1 LSHDSDLTQKPIPTL
16 IRAIAVPASIGFF
29 FNTMYNVVD
38 TYYGGQLSTD
48 ALAALSLSFPVFFM
62 IIALGSGIATGT
74 TALISN
80 AIGEGDRKKAS
91 EYIGQAISFTM
102 LLGIAMTGVGL
113 RISPFLF
120 KILGAGDQYLALG
133 LSYMNVILLG
143 AVFFLLIYTFNA
155 ILTAQGDTRTFRN
168 YLIGGFFLNII
179 LDPWFMY
186 GGFGIPEMGLP
197 GVAWAT
203 VLIQFL
209 GALYVGFRAAVSDIF
224 CSDCLKEL
232 VPRKAAYIELAAQ
245 GIPASLNMMTVA
257 IGVFVITY
265 FISVFGKEGVAAYGI
280 ATRIE
285 QIALLPSFG
294 LNIAALTIV
303 GQNNGAKKLDRV
315 RETVNK
321 SILYGIS
328 IMSIGTVGVFCFAK
342 PLMGVFTT
350 DPIVMEIGATYLRIA
365 AFIFQAYIIL
375 YVTVSSLQGIKK
387 PLYAIWIGL
396 YRQIA
401 APMLIFFVLVH
412 LLDFG
417 IVSVFWGIF
426 GITWSAALFTLWYA
440 NRTIGNIRS

>member
-1 LSHDSDLTQKPIPTL
+1 MSHDTDLTRKPIPSL

-80 AIGEGDRKKAS
+80 SIGEGDREKAS

-102 LLGIAMTGVGL
+102 LIGIVMTVVGL
-113 RISPFLF
+113 LISPGLF
-120 KILGAGDQYLALG
+120 KILGARDQYLDLG

-143 AVFFLLIYTFNA
+143 TVFFLLIYTFNA
-155 ILTAQGDTRTFRN
+155 ILNAQGDARTFRN

-209 GALYVGFRAAVSDIF
+209 GTLYVGFRAAVSEIF
-224 CSDCLKEL
+224 CTDCLKKL
-232 VPRKAAYIELAAQ
+232 IPRKAAYIELAGQ
-245 GIPASLNMMTVA
+245 GIPASLNMMTIAVG
-257 IGVFVITY
+257 IFVITY
-265 FISVFGKEGVAAYGI
+265 FISVFGKESVAAYGI

-294 LNIAALTIV
+294 LTTAALSIV
-303 GQNNGAKKLDRV
+303 GQNNGARKFDRV
-315 RETVNK
+315 RETINK

-328 IMSIGTVGVFCFAK
+328 IMTIGTVGVFCFAT
-342 PLMGVFTT
+342 PLMGFFTT
-350 DPIVMEIGATYLRIA
+350 DPIVMSIGATYLRIA

-375 YVTVSSLQGIKK
+375 YVSVSCLQGMKK
-387 PLYAIWIGL
+387 PLYAIWIGF

-401 APMLIFFVLVH
+401 APVMIFFGLVH
-412 LLDFG
+412 LLGFG

-440 NRTIGNIRS
+440 KRTIDNISA

>member
-1 LSHDSDLTQKPIPTL
+1 MSQDSDLTQKPIPSL

-80 AIGEGDRKKAS
+80 AIGEGDREKAF
-91 EYIGQAISFTM
+91 EYIGQAISFTI
-102 LLGIAMTGVGL
+102 LFGIAMTVVGL
-113 RISPFLF
+113 LISPGLF
-120 KILGAGDQYLALG
+120 KILGARDQYLDLG

-143 AVFFLLIYTFNA
+143 TVFFLLIYTFNA
-155 ILTAQGDTRTFRN
+155 ILNAQGDARTFRN

-209 GALYVGFRAAVSDIF
+209 GTLYMGFRAAVSELF
-224 CSDCLKEL
+224 CTDCLKKL

-245 GIPASLNMMTVA
+245 GIPASLNMMTIAV
-257 IGVFVITY
+257 GVFVITY
-265 FISVFGKEGVAAYGI
+265 FISVFGKESVAAYGI

-294 LNIAALTIV
+294 LTTAALTIV
-303 GQNNGAKKLDRV
+303 GQNNGAKKFDRV

-328 IMSIGTVGVFCFAK
+328 IMTIGTVGVFCFAK
-342 PLMGVFTT
+342 PLMGLFTT
-350 DPIVMEIGATYLRIA
+350 DPVVISIGATYLGIA

-375 YVTVSSLQGIKK
+375 YVSVSCLQGMKK
-387 PLYAIWIGL
+387 PLYAIWVGL

-401 APMLIFFVLVH
+401 APLLIFFGLVH
-412 LLDFG
+412 LLGLG

-426 GITWSAALFTLWYA
+426 GITWSAALFTLWYSR
-440 NRTIGNIRS
+440 RTIDNIRA

>member
-1 LSHDSDLTQKPIPTL
+1 LRQDSDLTQKPVPTL
-16 IRAIAVPASIGFF
+16 IRKIAVPASIGFF

-80 AIGEGDRKKAS
+80 AIGEGDREKAA
-91 EYIGQAISFTM
+91 EYIGQAISFTVLIGIVM
-102 LLGIAMTGVGL
+102 TIIGLL
-113 RISPFLF
+113 ISPFLF
-120 KILGAGDQYLALG
+120 RILGAGGQYLYLG

-143 AVFFLLIYTFNA
+143 TVFFLLIYTFNA
-155 ILTAQGDTRTFRN
+155 ILNAQGDARTFRN
-168 YLIGGFFLNII
+168 YLIVGFFLNII

-186 GGFGIPEMGLP
+186 GGFGVPKMGLP

-209 GALYVGFRAAVSDIF
+209 GSLYMGFRASVSDIF
-224 CSDCLKEL
+224 CADCMKKL
-232 VPRKAAYIELAAQ
+232 VPRKTAYIDLAGQ
-245 GIPASLNMMTVA
+245 GVPASLNMMTVA
-257 IGVFVITY
+257 VGVFVITY
-265 FISVFGKEGVAAYGI
+265 FISIFGKEGVAAYGI

-303 GQNNGAKKLDRV
+303 GQNNGAKKFDRV
-315 RETVNK
+315 SETVNTC
-321 SILYGIS
+321 ILSGIA
-328 IMSIGTVGVFCFAK
+328 IMTIGTVCVFSFAN
-342 PLMGVFTT
+342 PLMDVFTT
-350 DPIVMEIGATYLRIA
+350 DPIVASIGATYLKIA

-375 YVTVSSLQGIKK
+375 YISVSCLQGMKK

-401 APMLIFFVLVH
+401 APLLIFFGFVH
-412 LLDFG
+412 LLGFG

-426 GITWSAALFTLWYA
+426 AITWSAAFFTLWYSR
-440 NRTIGNIRS
+440 RTIKNIRA

>member
-1 LSHDSDLTQKPIPTL
+1 LSHESDLTQRPIPEL
-16 IRAIAVPASIGFF
+16 IRSIALPASIGFF

-74 TALISN
+74 TALLSN
-80 AIGEGDRKKAS
+80 AIGGGNREKAV
-91 EYIGQAISFTM
+91 EYIGQAISFSI
-102 LLGIAMTGVGL
+102 LFGIAMTVVGL
-113 RISPFLF
+113 MASPALF
-120 KILGAGDQYLALG
+120 RILGARDNYLDLC

-143 AVFFLLIYTFNA
+143 TVFFLLIYTFNA
-155 ILTAQGDTRTFRN
+155 ILNAQGDAKTFRN
-168 YLIGGFFLNII
+168 YLIGGFFLNVI

-203 VLIQFL
+203 VLIQLL
-209 GALYVGFRAAVSDIF
+209 GSIYMGFRAALSAFF
-224 CSDCLKEL
+224 CRSCLMKL
-232 VPRKAAYIELAAQ
+232 VPKKTAFIELAGQ
-245 GIPASLNMMTVA
+245 GIPASVNMMTIAV
-257 IGVFVITY
+257 GVFVITY
-265 FISVFGKEGVAAYGI
+265 FIGVFGKEGVAAYGI

-294 LNIAALTIV
+294 LNTAALTIV
-303 GQNNGAKKLDRV
+303 GQNNGAKKFDRV
-315 RETVNK
+315 RETVNR

-328 IMSIGTVGVFCFAK
+328 IMTLGTVGVFSFAE
-342 PLMGVFTT
+342 PLMAVFTT
-350 DPIVMEIGATYLRIA
+350 DPAVMSIGATYLRIA

-375 YVTVSSLQGIKK
+375 YISVSCLQGMKK
-387 PLYAIWIGL
+387 PLYAIWVGI

-401 APMLIFFVLVH
+401 APLLIFFGLIH
-412 LLDFG
+412 LLDLG

-426 GITWSAALFTLWYA
+426 GITWSAALFTLWYSRRA
-440 NRTIGNIRS
+440 IQHIRV

>member
-1 LSHDSDLTQKPIPTL
+1 MSQNTDLTRKPIPAL

-91 EYIGQAISFTM
+91 EYIGQVISFAI
-102 LLGIAMTGVGL
+102 LFGIAMTVVGL
-113 RISPFLF
+113 MTSPFLF
-120 KILGAGDQYLALG
+120 KILGARDQYLTLG

-143 AVFFLLIYTFNA
+143 TVFFLLIYTFNA
-155 ILTAQGDTRTFRN
+155 ILNAQGDTRTFRN
-168 YLIGGFFLNII
+168 YLIGGFFLNIV

-186 GGFGIPEMGLP
+186 GGLGIPALGF
-197 GVAWAT
+197 GGIAWAT

-209 GALYVGFRAAVSDIF
+209 GTLYVGFRAGASEIF
-224 CSDCLKEL
+224 CADCLKGL
-232 VPRKAAYIELAAQ
+232 VPRKAAYIEIAAQ
-245 GIPASLNMMTVA
+245 GIPASLNMMTIAV
-257 IGVFVITY
+257 GVFVITY
-265 FISVFGKEGVAAYGI
+265 FISIFGKECVAAYGI

-294 LNIAALTIV
+294 LNTAALTIV
-303 GQNNGAKKLDRV
+303 GQNNGAKKFDRV

-321 SILYGIS
+321 CILYGVS
-328 IMSIGTVGVFCFAK
+328 IMAIGTVAVFSFAE

-350 DPIVMEIGATYLRIA
+350 DPAVLSIGATYLRIA

-375 YVTVSSLQGIKK
+375 YVSVSCLQGMKK
-387 PLYAIWIGL
+387 PLYAIWVGL

-401 APMLIFFVLVH
+401 APLVIFFGLVH
-412 LLDFG
+412 LLG
-417 IVSVFWGIF
+417 LGLVSVFWGIF
-426 GITWSAALFTLWYA
+426 GITWSAALFTLWYSK
-440 NRTIGNIRS
+440 RTIGNIRA

>member
-1 LSHDSDLTQKPIPTL
+1 MSQNSDLTLKPIPML
-16 IRAIAVPASIGFF
+16 IRAIAVPTSIGFF

-91 EYIGQAISFTM
+91 AYIGQAISFTM
-102 LLGIAMTGVGL
+102 LFGIAVTLVGL
-113 RISPFLF
+113 LTSPFLF
-120 KILGAGDQYLALG
+120 NILGARDQYLILG

-143 AVFFLLIYTFNA
+143 TVFFLLIYTFNA
-155 ILTAQGDTRTFRN
+155 ILNAQGDARTFRN
-168 YLIGGFFLNII
+168 YLIGGFFLNIV

-186 GGFGIPEMGLP
+186 GGFGIPAMGLS

-209 GALYVGFRAAVSDIF
+209 GTLYMGFRAAGSEIF
-224 CSDCLKEL
+224 CSDCLKDL
-232 VPRKAAYIELAAQ
+232 VPRKAVYIEIAGQ
-245 GIPASLNMMTVA
+245 GVPASLNMMTIA

-265 FISVFGKEGVAAYGI
+265 FISIFGKESVAAYGI

-294 LNIAALTIV
+294 LNTAALTIV
-303 GQNNGAKKLDRV
+303 GQNNGAKKFDRV

-321 SILYGIS
+321 CILYGIF
-328 IMSIGTVGVFCFAK
+328 IMTIGTIGVFFFTK
-342 PLMGVFTT
+342 PLMGFFTT
-350 DPIVMEIGATYLRIA
+350 DPVVISIGEAYLRIA

-375 YVTVSSLQGIKK
+375 YVSVSCLQGMKK
-387 PLYAIWIGL
+387 PQYAIWVGI

-401 APMLIFFVLVH
+401 APLMIFFGLIH
-412 LLDFG
+412 LLG
-417 IVSVFWGIF
+417 LGLMSVFWGIF
-426 GITWSAALFTLWYA
+426 GITWSAALFTLWYSK
-440 NRTIGNIRS
+440 RTIEKMR

>member
-1 LSHDSDLTQKPIPTL
+1 MNQNSDLTQKPIPEL

-29 FNTMYNVVD
+29 FNTMFNVVD
-38 TYYGGQLSTD
+38 TYYGGRLSTD

-80 AIGEGDRKKAS
+80 AIGRGDREKAV
-91 EYIGQAISFTM
+91 EYTGQAISFT
-102 LLGIAMTGVGL
+102 LLIGIAMTIGGTA
-113 RISPFLF
+113 ISPFLF
-120 KILGAGDQYLALG
+120 KILGAKDRYLALA

-155 ILTAQGDTRTFRN
+155 ILNARGDARAFRN
-168 YLIGGFFLNII
+168 YLIAGFFLNVF

-186 GGFGIPEMGLP
+186 GGFGMPKLGLP

-203 VLIQFL
+203 VFIQLL
-209 GALYVGFRAAVSDIF
+209 GTLYMGFRTAVSELF
-224 CSDCLKEL
+224 CRECLKKL
-232 VPRKAAYIELAAQ
+232 IPRKAVFTELAAQ
-245 GIPASLNMMTVA
+245 AVPASLNMMTIA

-265 FISVFGKEGVAAYGI
+265 FISVFGKESVAAYGI

-294 LNIAALTIV
+294 LTTAALTIV
-303 GQNNGAKKLDRV
+303 GQNNGAKKFDRV

-321 SILYGIS
+321 CIQYGIS
-328 IMSIGTVGVFCFAK
+328 IMAAGTIGVFSFAK
-342 PLMGVFTT
+342 PLMGLFAA
-350 DPIVMEIGATYLRIA
+350 DPAVVSIGAAYLRIA
-365 AFIFQAYIIL
+365 AFIFEAYIIL
-375 YVTVSSLQGIKK
+375 YVSVSCLQGIKK

-401 APMLIFFVLVH
+401 APLIIFFGLVN
-412 LLDFG
+412 LTGLG

-426 GITWSAALFTLWYA
+426 AITWSAALFTLWYA
-440 NRTIGNIRS
+440 KRTVTGISA

>member
-1 LSHDSDLTQKPIPTL
+1 LSHDSDLTQKPIPAL
-16 IRAIAVPASIGFF
+16 IRTIAVPASIGFF
-29 FNTMYNVVD
+29 FNTMFNVVD
-38 TYYGGQLSTD
+38 TYYGGRLSTD

-80 AIGEGDRKKAS
+80 AIGGGDREKAF
-91 EYIGQAISFTM
+91 EYIGQAISFT
-102 LLGIAMTGVGL
+102 LLFGIAMTIAGL
-113 RISPFLF
+113 VICPTLF
-120 KILGAGDQYLALG
+120 KILGAKDQYLVLG

-155 ILTAQGDTRTFRN
+155 ILNAQGDTRTFRN

-209 GALYVGFRAAVSDIF
+209 GTLYMGFRAAVSELF
-224 CSDCLKEL
+224 CRNCLKKL
-232 VPRKAAYIELAAQ
+232 IPRKETYIELAAQ
-245 GIPASLNMMTVA
+245 GIPASLNMMTIA

-265 FISVFGKEGVAAYGI
+265 FISVFGKESVAAYGI

-285 QIALLPSFG
+285 QMALLPSFG
-294 LNIAALTIV
+294 LTTAALTIV
-303 GQNNGAKKLDRV
+303 GQNNGARKFHRV

-321 SILYGIS
+321 CILYGIS
-328 IMSIGTVGVFCFAK
+328 IMTIGAIVVFSFAK
-342 PLMGVFTT
+342 PLMGFFST
-350 DPIVMEIGATYLRIA
+350 DPVVILIGATYLGIA

-375 YVTVSSLQGIKK
+375 YVSVSSLQGMKK
-387 PLYAIWIGL
+387 PLYAIWVGL

-401 APMLIFFVLVH
+401 APLVIFFGLVH
-412 LLDFG
+412 LMGFG
-417 IVSVFWGIF
+417 IVSVFWGVF
-426 GITWSAALFTLWYA
+426 GITWSAALYTLWYTR
-440 NRTIGNIRS
+440 RTIKNISA

>member
-1 LSHDSDLTQKPIPTL
+1 LSQDNDLTRKPIPTL

-29 FNTMYNVVD
+29 FNTMFNVVD

-80 AIGEGDRKKAS
+80 AIGEGDLEKAFD
-91 EYIGQAISFTM
+91 YIGQAISFTI
-102 LLGIAMTGVGL
+102 LFGIAMTIVGL
-113 RISPFLF
+113 PASSALF
-120 KILGAGDQYLALG
+120 KILGAKGHYLDLA

-143 AVFFLLIYTFNA
+143 TVFFLLIYTFNA
-155 ILTAQGDTRTFRN
+155 ILNAQGDARTFRN

-209 GALYVGFRAAVSDIF
+209 GTLYMGFRAAVSDIF
-224 CSDCLKEL
+224 CTDCLKKL
-232 VPRKAAYIELAAQ
+232 FPRKAAYIELAGQ
-245 GIPASLNMMTVA
+245 GIPASLNMMTIA

-265 FISVFGKEGVAAYGI
+265 FMSVFGKESVAAYGI

-294 LNIAALTIV
+294 LTTAALSIV
-303 GQNNGAKKLDRV
+303 GQNNGAKKFDRI
-315 RETVNK
+315 REAVNK

-328 IMSIGTVGVFCFAK
+328 IMTVGTVGVLCFTK
-342 PLMGVFTT
+342 PLMGIFTT
-350 DPIVMEIGATYLRIA
+350 DPVVISIGATYLRIA

-375 YVTVSSLQGIKK
+375 YVSVSCLQGMKN
-387 PLYAIWIGL
+387 PCMRYG
-396 YRQIA
+396 
-401 APMLIFFVLVH
+401 
-412 LLDFG
+412 
-417 IVSVFWGIF
+417 SVFTGR
-426 GITWSAALFTLWYA
+426 SQPLW
-440 NRTIGNIRS
+440 

>member
-1 LSHDSDLTQKPIPTL
+1 MSQDSDLTQKPIPTL

-80 AIGEGDRKKAS
+80 AIGEGDREKAFD
-91 EYIGQAISFTM
+91 YIGQAISFTI
-102 LLGIAMTGVGL
+102 LFGIVMTIVGL
-113 RISPFLF
+113 LISPGLF
-120 KILGAGDQYLALG
+120 KILGANDQYLTLG

-143 AVFFLLIYTFNA
+143 TVFFLLIYTFNA
-155 ILTAQGDTRTFRN
+155 ILNAQGDARTFRN

-209 GALYVGFRAAVSDIF
+209 GTLYVGFRAAVSEMF
-224 CSDCLKEL
+224 CTDFLKKL
-232 VPRKAAYIELAAQ
+232 LPRKAAYIELAGQ
-245 GIPASLNMMTVA
+245 GIPASLNMMTIAV
-257 IGVFVITY
+257 GVFVITY
-265 FISVFGKEGVAAYGI
+265 FISVFGKESVAAYGI

-294 LNIAALTIV
+294 LTTAALSIV
-303 GQNNGAKKLDRV
+303 GQNKGAKKFDRV

-328 IMSIGTVGVFCFAK
+328 IMTIGTVGVFCFAK

-350 DPIVMEIGATYLRIA
+350 DPIVMSIGATYLRIA

-375 YVTVSSLQGIKK
+375 YVSVSCLQGMKK
-387 PLYAIWIGL
+387 PLYAIWVGL

-401 APMLIFFVLVH
+401 APLLIFFGLVH
-412 LLDFG
+412 LLDLG
-417 IVSVFWGIF
+417 IDSVFWGIF
-426 GITWSAALFTLWYA
+426 GITWSAALFTLWYS
-440 NRTIGNIRS
+440 RQTIENIRA

>member
-1 LSHDSDLTQKPIPTL
+1 MSHDSDLTQKPIPTL
-16 IRAIAVPASIGFF
+16 IRTIAVPASIGFF

-155 ILTAQGDTRTFRN
+155 ILNAQGDTRTFRN

-303 GQNNGAKKLDRV
+303 GQNNGAKKFDRV

-328 IMSIGTVGVFCFAK
+328 IMSIGTVGVFCFAQ
-342 PLMGVFTT
+342 PLMGVFST
-350 DPIVMEIGATYLRIA
+350 DPIVMEIGASYLRIA

-375 YVTVSSLQGIKK
+375 YVSVSSLQGIKK

-401 APMLIFFVLVH
+401 APLLIFFVLVH

-440 NRTIGNIRS
+440 KLTIGNSRS

>member
-1 LSHDSDLTQKPIPTL
+1 MSHDSDLTQKPVSAL
-16 IRAIAVPASIGFF
+16 IRAIAVPSSIGFF

-62 IIALGSGIATGT
+62 IIALGSGIGTGT

-80 AIGEGDRKKAS
+80 AIGEDNREKAS
-91 EYIGQAISFTM
+91 EYIGQAISFTI
-102 LLGIAMTGVGL
+102 LFGIAMTVVGL
-113 RISPFLF
+113 LISPVLF
-120 KILGAGDQYLALG
+120 KILGARNQYLTLA

-143 AVFFLLIYTFNA
+143 TVFFLLIYTFNA
-155 ILTAQGDTRTFRN
+155 ILNAQGDARTFRN
-168 YLIGGFFLNII
+168 YLIVGFFLNII

-186 GGFGIPEMGLP
+186 GGFGIPKMGLP

-209 GALYVGFRAAVSDIF
+209 GTLYMGFRATVSEIF
-224 CSDCLKEL
+224 CTDCLKKL
-232 VPRKAAYIELAAQ
+232 IPRKATYIELAGQ
-245 GIPASLNMMTVA
+245 GIPASLNMMTIAVG
-257 IGVFVITY
+257 IFVITY

-294 LNIAALTIV
+294 LTTAALTIV
-303 GQNNGAKKLDRV
+303 GQNNGAKKFDRV
-315 RETVNK
+315 SETVNK
-321 SILYGIS
+321 CILYGIS
-328 IMSIGTVGVFCFAK
+328 IMTIGTVSVFSFAQ
-342 PLMGVFTT
+342 PLMSLFTT
-350 DPIVMEIGATYLRIA
+350 DSAVMSIGATYLSIA

-375 YVTVSSLQGIKK
+375 YVSVSCLQGMKK
-387 PLYAIWIGL
+387 PLYAIWVGL

-401 APMLIFFVLVH
+401 APLVIFFGLVH
-412 LLDFG
+412 LLGFG

-426 GITWSAALFTLWYA
+426 GITWSAALFTLWYS
-440 NRTIGNIRS
+440 RRMIGNIRA

>member
-1 LSHDSDLTQKPIPTL
+1 MSQDSDLTQKPIPAL
-16 IRAIAVPASIGFF
+16 IRSIAVPASIGFF

-38 TYYGGQLSTD
+38 TYYGGKLSTD

-62 IIALGSGIATGT
+62 SIALGSGIATGT

-80 AIGEGDRKKAS
+80 AIGEGNRGKAS

-102 LLGIAMTGVGL
+102 LFGMVMTVVGL
-113 RISPFLF
+113 MISPCLF
-120 KILGAGDQYLALG
+120 KILGAGGRYLDLG

-143 AVFFLLIYTFNA
+143 TVFFLLIYTFNA
-155 ILTAQGDTRTFRN
+155 ILNAQGDARTFRN
-168 YLIGGFFLNII
+168 YLIVGFFLNII

-209 GALYVGFRAAVSDIF
+209 GAIYVGSRAAVSEIF
-224 CSDCLKEL
+224 CTDCLRNL
-232 VPRKAAYIELAAQ
+232 VPRKAAYIELAGQ
-245 GIPASLNMMTVA
+245 GIPASLNTMTVA
-257 IGVFVITY
+257 MGVFVITY
-265 FISVFGKEGVAAYGI
+265 FISIFGKEGVAAYGI

-303 GQNNGAKKLDRV
+303 GQNNGAKKFDRV
-315 RETVNK
+315 RETANK

-328 IMSIGTVGVFCFAK
+328 IMAIGTVGVFSFAT
-342 PLMGVFTT
+342 PLMGIFTT
-350 DPIVMEIGATYLRIA
+350 DPTVMSIGSTYLKIA

-375 YVTVSSLQGIKK
+375 YVSVSCLQGMKK
-387 PLYAIWIGL
+387 PLYAIWVGL

-401 APMLIFFVLVH
+401 APLMIFFGLVQ
-412 LLDFG
+412 LLGFG
-417 IVSVFWGIF
+417 IISVFWGIF
-426 GITWSAALFTLWYA
+426 GITWSAALFTLWYSRRA
-440 NRTIGNIRS
+440 INKICD

>member
-1 LSHDSDLTQKPIPTL
+1 LSYDSDLTQKSIPAL

-38 TYYGGQLSTD
+38 TYYGGLLSTD

-80 AIGEGDRKKAS
+80 AIGEGDREKAFD
-91 EYIGQAISFTM
+91 YIGQAISFTILFGIGM
-102 LLGIAMTGVGL
+102 TVIGLLA
-113 RISPFLF
+113 SPALF
-120 KILGAGDQYLALG
+120 KILGASGRYLDLA

-143 AVFFLLIYTFNA
+143 TVFFLLIYAFNA
-155 ILTAQGDTRTFRN
+155 ILNAQGDARTFRN

-179 LDPWFMY
+179 FDPWFMY
-186 GGFGIPEMGLP
+186 GGYGVPEMGLA

-209 GALYVGFRAAVSDIF
+209 GTLYVGFRVAVSELF
-224 CSDCLKEL
+224 CRNCLKKL
-232 VPRKAAYIELAAQ
+232 VPKKSAYIELAGQ
-245 GIPASLNMMTVA
+245 SLPASLNMMTIA

-265 FISVFGKEGVAAYGI
+265 FISAFGKEGVAAYGI

-294 LNIAALTIV
+294 LNTAALTIV
-303 GQNNGAKKLDRV
+303 GQNNGARKFDRV
-315 RETVNK
+315 KETVNK
-321 SILYGIS
+321 SISYGVS
-328 IMSIGTVGVFCFAK
+328 IMTVGTVGVFCFAK
-342 PLMGVFTT
+342 PLMGLFTT
-350 DPIVMEIGATYLRIA
+350 DPNVISIGATYLSIA

-375 YVTVSSLQGIKK
+375 YVSVSCLQGMKK

-401 APMLIFFVLVH
+401 APLLIFFGLVY
-412 LLDFG
+412 LLGLG

-426 GITWSAALFTLWYA
+426 GITWSAALFTLWYSR
-440 NRTIGNIRS
+440 RTIDAIRT

>member
-1 LSHDSDLTQKPIPTL
+1 LSQDSDLTQKPIPAL

-38 TYYGGQLSTD
+38 TYYGGRLSTD

-80 AIGEGDRKKAS
+80 AIGGGDREKAF
-91 EYIGQAISFTM
+91 EYIGQAISFT
-102 LLGIAMTGVGL
+102 LLFGIAMTIAGL
-113 RISPFLF
+113 VICPTLF
-120 KILGAGDQYLALG
+120 KILGAKDQYLALG

-155 ILTAQGDTRTFRN
+155 ILNAQGDTRTFRN

-209 GALYVGFRAAVSDIF
+209 GTLYMGFRAAVSELF
-224 CSDCLKEL
+224 CRNCLKKL
-232 VPRKAAYIELAAQ
+232 IPRKETYIELAAQ
-245 GIPASLNMMTVA
+245 GIPASLNMMTIA

-265 FISVFGKEGVAAYGI
+265 FISVFGKESVAAYGI

-294 LNIAALTIV
+294 LTTAALTIV
-303 GQNNGAKKLDRV
+303 GQNNGARKFHRV

-321 SILYGIS
+321 CILYGIS
-328 IMSIGTVGVFCFAK
+328 IMTIGAIVVFSFAK
-342 PLMGVFTT
+342 PLMGFFST
-350 DPIVMEIGATYLRIA
+350 DPVVILIGATYLGIA

-375 YVTVSSLQGIKK
+375 YVSVSSLQGMKK
-387 PLYAIWIGL
+387 PLYAIWVGL

-401 APMLIFFVLVH
+401 APLVIFFGLVH
-412 LLDFG
+412 LMGLG

-440 NRTIGNIRS
+440 KRTIENIPA

>member
-1 LSHDSDLTQKPIPTL
+1 ML

-29 FNTMYNVVD
+29 FNTMFNVVD

-80 AIGEGDRKKAS
+80 AIGEGNREKAS
-91 EYIGQAISFTM
+91 DYIGQAISFTI
-102 LLGIAMTGVGL
+102 LLAIALTLVGL
-113 RISPFLF
+113 RISPALF
-120 KILGAGDQYLALG
+120 KILGASSRYLDLG

-143 AVFFLLIYTFNA
+143 SVFFLLIYTFNA
-155 ILTAQGDTRTFRN
+155 ILNAQGDARTFRN

-186 GGFGIPEMGLP
+186 GGFGIPKMGLP

-209 GALYVGFRAAVSDIF
+209 GTIYVGFRAAVSEIF
-224 CSDCLKEL
+224 CADCLKKL
-232 VPRKAAYIELAAQ
+232 VPRKAAYFELAAQ
-245 GIPASLNMMTVA
+245 GFPASLNMMTIAVG
-257 IGVFVITY
+257 IFVITY
-265 FISVFGKEGVAAYGI
+265 FISIFGKEGVAAYGI

-294 LNIAALTIV
+294 LTTAALSIV
-303 GQNNGAKKLDRV
+303 GQNNGAKKFDRV

-328 IMSIGTVGVFCFAK
+328 IMTIGTVGAFCFAK

-350 DPIVMEIGATYLRIA
+350 DPIVMSIGATYLRIA

-375 YVTVSSLQGIKK
+375 YVSVSCLQGMKK
-387 PLYAIWIGL
+387 PLYAIWVGL

-401 APMLIFFVLVH
+401 APLLIFFGLVH
-412 LLDFG
+412 LMGLG

-440 NRTIGNIRS
+440 KRTIENISA

>member
-1 LSHDSDLTQKPIPTL
+1 LSQDSDLTRKPIPGL
-16 IRAIAVPASIGFF
+16 IRTIAVPASIGFF
-29 FNTMYNVVD
+29 FNTMYNIVD

-80 AIGEGDRKKAS
+80 SIGEGNRGKAS

-102 LLGIAMTGVGL
+102 LIGIVMTVVGL
-113 RISPFLF
+113 LISPGLF
-120 KILGAGDQYLALG
+120 KILGARDQYLDLG
-133 LSYMNVILLG
+133 LSYMNIILLG
-143 AVFFLLIYTFNA
+143 TVFFLLIYTFNA
-155 ILTAQGDTRTFRN
+155 ILNAQGDARTFRN

-179 LDPWFMY
+179 LDPLFMY

-209 GALYVGFRAAVSDIF
+209 GTLYVGFRAAVSEIF
-224 CSDCLKEL
+224 CTDCLKKL
-232 VPRKAAYIELAAQ
+232 IPRKAAYLELAGQ
-245 GIPASLNMMTVA
+245 GIPASLNMMTIAV
-257 IGVFVITY
+257 GVFVITY
-265 FISVFGKEGVAAYGI
+265 FISVFGKESVAAYGI

-294 LNIAALTIV
+294 LTTAALSIV
-303 GQNNGAKKLDRV
+303 GQNNGARKFDRV

-328 IMSIGTVGVFCFAK
+328 IMTIGTVTVFCFAA
-342 PLMGVFTT
+342 PLMGFFTT
-350 DPIVMEIGATYLRIA
+350 DPIVISIGATYLRIA
-365 AFIFQAYIIL
+365 GFIFQAYIIL
-375 YVTVSSLQGIKK
+375 YVSVSSLQGMKK
-387 PLYAIWIGL
+387 PLYAIWVGL

-401 APMLIFFVLVH
+401 APVMIFFGLVY
-412 LLDFG
+412 LLGFG

-440 NRTIGNIRS
+440 KRTIDNISA

>member
-1 LSHDSDLTQKPIPTL
+1 MSQDSDLTRKPIPML
-16 IRAIAVPASIGFF
+16 IRTIAVPASIGFF
-29 FNTMYNVVD
+29 FNTMFNVVD

-80 AIGEGDRKKAS
+80 AIGEGDREKAS
-91 EYIGQAISFTM
+91 EYIGQAISFTT
-102 LLGIAMTGVGL
+102 LIGIAMTVVGL
-113 RISPFLF
+113 LTSPFLF
-120 KILGAGDQYLALG
+120 KILGAQGQYLALG

-143 AVFFLLIYTFNA
+143 TVFFLLIYTFNA
-155 ILTAQGDTRTFRN
+155 ILNAQGDARTFRN
-168 YLIGGFFLNII
+168 FLIGGFFLNII
-179 LDPWFMY
+179 LDPWFMF

-209 GALYVGFRAAVSDIF
+209 GTIYVGSRAAVSEIF
-224 CSDCLKEL
+224 CVDCLQQL
-232 VPRKAAYIELAAQ
+232 VPRKTAYIEIAKQ
-245 GIPASLNMMTVA
+245 GIPASLNMMTIAV
-257 IGVFVITY
+257 GVFVITY
-265 FISVFGKEGVAAYGI
+265 FISIFNKESVAAYGI

-294 LNIAALTIV
+294 LTTAALTIV
-303 GQNNGAKKLDRV
+303 GQNNGAKKFDRV

-321 SILYGIS
+321 CILYGIS
-328 IMSIGTVGVFCFAK
+328 IMTIGTVCVFCFAT

-350 DPIVMEIGATYLRIA
+350 DQIVISIGANYLRIA

-375 YVTVSSLQGIKK
+375 YISVSCLQGMKK
-387 PLYAIWIGL
+387 PLYAIWVGL

-401 APMLIFFVLVH
+401 APLVIFLGLVH
-412 LLDFG
+412 LMGLG

-426 GITWSAALFTLWYA
+426 GITWSAALFTLWYSR
-440 NRTIGNIRS
+440 RTIDKING